1 MRVFVT
7 GATGFVGGHL
17 LPALLSRGYDVTCL
31 VRSEEKANR
40 VKDNWPGVNTV
51 IGDVT
56 DAGSLKKIVPEEYDY
71 VIHLAAMGHVASTSE
86 EDYIKFTS
94 INEGGTR
101 NLIEAFRRD
110 PNLKRFV
117 HISSSA
123 AMGFN
128 PSIPVLNEETPP
140 NPVTPYQ
147 KSKRNSEMISLQA
160 AKEGVPTVIVRP
172 CMIYGPGGYGEF
184 YKFASLMSKGLFP
197 KVGMGKNLTPLVH
210 VEDVVSGLICA
221 MEKGR
226 PGQIYIIAS
235 ETSIEMDQLRSYIV
249 RSLGVKKPYI
259 YVPGW
264 MALTGAKVLEKL
276 CTVLKKEPIVSSQ
289 NIRSTIADRT
299 FDITKAKREL
309 GYSPKVSFEA
319 GIKETIDW
327 FRQQGRFTSK

>member
-17 LPALLSRGYDVTCL
+17 APALLSRGYEVTCL
-31 VRSEEKANR
+31 ARSQEKADR
-40 VKDNWPGVNTV
+40 LKVKWPGVDAV
-51 IGDVT
+51 IGDIT
-56 DAGSLKKIVPEEYDY
+56 DAESLKQIAPEDYDY

-94 INEGGTR
+94 INEGGTK
-101 NLIEAFRRD
+101 NLIEVFRRN
-110 PNLKRFV
+110 PYLKRFV

-147 KSKRNSEMISLQA
+147 KSKRNSEMISIQA
-160 AKEGVPTVIVRP
+160 GKDGVPTVIVRP

-197 KVGMGKNLTPLVH
+197 KVGLGKNLTPLVH

-226 PGQIYIIAS
+226 PGEIYIIAS
-235 ETSIEMDQLRSYIV
+235 ETSIEMDQLRRCIV
-249 RSLGVKKPYI
+249 KSLGVKKPYI

-264 MALTGAKVLEKL
+264 MALAGAKVLEKL
-276 CTVLKKEPIVSSQ
+276 CAALKKEPIVSSQ

-299 FDITKAKREL
+299 FDITKAKNEL
-309 GYSPKVSFEA
+309 GYSPRVSFEA
-319 GIKETIDW
+319 GIQETIDW
-327 FRQQGRFTSK
+327 YRQQGRFTAK

>member
-17 LPALLSRGYDVTCL
+17 VPELLSRGYEVTCL
-31 VRSEEKANR
+31 VRSEEKAE
-40 VKDNWPGVNTV
+40 KLKGKWPGIHAI
-51 IGDVT
+51 IGDIT
-56 DAGSLKKIVPEEYDY
+56 EADSLKKIKPEGYDY
-71 VIHLAAMGHVASTSE
+71 VIHLAAMGHVASISK
-86 EDYIKFTS
+86 EDYIKFTA
-94 INEGGTR
+94 INEGGTK
-101 NLIEAFRRD
+101 NLIEVFKRN

-128 PSIPVLNEETPP
+128 PSIPVLNEKTEP

-147 KSKRNSEMISLQA
+147 KSKRNSELISLQA
-160 AKEGVPTVIVRP
+160 SKDGVPTVIVRP

-184 YKFASLMSKGLFP
+184 YKFASLMNRGVFP
-197 KVGMGKNLTPLVH
+197 KVGLGKNLTPLVH

-226 PGQIYIIAS
+226 SGEIYIIAS
-235 ETSIEMDQLRSYIV
+235 ETSIEMDQLRRHIV
-249 RSLGVKKPYI
+249 NSLGVSKPYI

-264 MALTGAKVLEKL
+264 MALIGAKVLEKL
-276 CTVLKKEPIVSSQ
+276 CAVLKKEPIVSSQ

-299 FDITKAKREL
+299 FDITKAKDEL
-309 GYSPKVSFEA
+309 GYVPRVSFET

-327 FRQQGRFTSK
+327 YRQQGRFTA